1 MDIWEK
7 IESELQRLSVK
18 TDSLSKNLLSDNET
32 LIPHLLLNLEIDV
45 IKQVLKSS
53 VGLALFDDYKG
64 ANVVEKNGSYL
75 IIECGDECLAFS
87 TNPLSSLEAFKI
99 RNSPMLT
106 IMPSNLNLKQTCD
119 EFLG

>member
-1 MDIWEK
+1 
-7 IESELQRLSVK
+7 LSIIA
-18 TDSLSKNLLSDNET
+18 LIDNP
-32 LIPHLLLNLEIDV
+32 LIDV

-87 TNPLSSLEAFKI
+87 TNPLSSLEAFN
-99 RNSPMLT
+99 RQSL
-106 IMPSNLNLKQTCD
+106 Q
-119 EFLG
+119 F